1 MKAKVYIKH
10 RQEIL
15 DPQGKAVLQ
24 GLSNLGFKGLSDV
37 RVGKYVEIALEC
49 ASVEAAQAEVKDMCE
64 KLLVNTVIEQY
75 TFVIES

>member
-24 GLSNLGFKGLSDV
+24 GLNNLGFKGLTDV
-37 RVGKYVEIALEC
+37 RVGKYIEITLDC
-49 ASVEAAQAEVKDMCE
+49 ASVESAHEQVKDMCE
-64 KLLVNTVIEQY
+64 RLLVNTVIENY
-75 TFVIES
+75 TYVIEP